1 MAMSYV
7 WVILLFV
14 SVVFGALTGSAGAVG
29 AAVTGAG
36 DGVGA
41 FVSPEAGVAV
51 GTGVGV
57 EPAVSYRK

>member
-29 AAVTGAG
+29 AAAVQGAESA
-36 DGVGA
+36 VELTL
-41 FVSPEAGVAV
+41 SLAGPMIFYSA
-51 GTGVGV
+51 
-57 EPAVSYRK
+57 RD